1 MVEFNRQERIVRVK
15 IAYYGPAVG
24 GKTTNLKVLYDRARG
39 GRRGE
44 FVSVNSQQD
53 RTILC
58 DLLPLKS
65 GGFRGFDLR
74 FQLAAVPGQ
83 AIYAPA
89 RRVVLRGSDGI
100 VFVANSATDR
110 FHENGQSMR
119 ELQGHLLAQQLDPA
133 TIPMVLQYNKRDLP
147 DVMDIPALDR
157 ALNARKIPFF
167 LAVATRGEGVL
178 ETFAAIIE
186 STLED
191 LSRRYPAIALP
202 EGQRISDWTEQA
214 VHSMFGTAQL
224 AGGASEED
232 VVTVDLPEE
241 ALYSEEASARHL
253 LRLSMPEDASRT
265 AASAPDSASSAMLAE
280 SYAQASTELGVR
292 VGELREERDLARSRL
307 AELRIALELAEQK
320 AGEGEVEDRAQR
332 ILTILMRS
340 AGAGSASLLLTTSD
354 PPQILVLPPLVTD
367 PLARTQWGALH
378 LHGLRQLAEPR
389 LEEGA
394 ALPALA
400 EALGQSEPAFESL
413 ALVPLRSAERVM
425 ALALLYYRPHMA
437 LPTPDTLDHVG
448 FLGRVLAG
456 PLEAAAAREASASA
470 DRMRA
475 LSRASASAMASLLT
489 RLPADAV
496 RHATLSLEDVLA
508 PLRVPGVTVTVVD
521 GTPPVQGDASL
532 LRYAVATLVARC
544 EAAAL
549 EKSMIPVIGVYASA
563 EEDYVR
569 VHVWLGEGA
578 AVVGAPVVTQAF
590 TADADAEM
598 TAVYAVMALHEGY
611 LVVPESHGAVV
622 HYVLQ
627 FSPAAS

>member
-1 MVEFNRQERIVRVK
+1 MVEFNRQERIVKVK

-89 RRVVLRGSDGI
+89 RRVVLRGSDGV

-110 FHENGQSMR
+110 FHENVQAFR

-147 DVMDIPALDR
+147 DVLELEALDH
-157 ALNARKIPFF
+157 ALNARRLNVFP
-167 LAVATRGEGVL
+167 AVATRGEGVL
-178 ETFAAIIE
+178 ETFAAIVRV
-186 STLED
+186 TLED
-191 LSRRYPAIALP
+191 LSRRYSAIALP
-202 EGQRISDWTEQA
+202 SGQTIADWTEQA
-214 VHSMFGTAQL
+214 IVSMFGAAQL
-224 AGGASEED
+224 PGGQSDEEI
-232 VVTVDLPEE
+232 VTVDLPEE
-241 ALYSEEASARHL
+241 ALFSEDASARHL
-253 LRLSMPEDASRT
+253 LRLSMPDELGKT
-265 AASAPDSASSAMLAE
+265 AASAPDAATSAMLAE
-280 SYAQASTELGVR
+280 SYAQASTELGQR
-292 VGELREERDLARSRL
+292 IGDLREERDLARARL
-307 AELRIALELAEQK
+307 AEVRTALELAEQK

-332 ILTILMRS
+332 ILAILMRS
-340 AGAGSASLLLTTSD
+340 VGAANASLLLTTTD

-367 PLARTQWGALH
+367 PLARTRWGALH
-378 LHGLRQLAEPR
+378 LHDLRGMTEAT
-389 LEEGA
+389 LEEGSA
-394 ALPALA
+394 MPPLG
-400 EALGQSEPAFESL
+400 EALSMSEPAFESV
-413 ALVPLRSAERVM
+413 ALVPLRSADRGL
-425 ALALLYYRPHMA
+425 ALALLYFRPHMA
-437 LPTPDTLDHVG
+437 LPTPDALDHVG

-456 PLEAAAAREASASA
+456 PLEAAAAREATASA

-475 LSRASASAMASLLT
+475 VSHASASAMASLLT
-489 RLPADAV
+489 RLPAGSV
-496 RHATLSLEDVLA
+496 RRVTLAIEDVLA
-508 PLRVPGVTVTVVD
+508 PLRVPGVTVTLVP
-521 GTPPVQGDASL
+521 GTPPVYGDASL

-549 EKSMIPVIGVYASA
+549 ERSMMPVIGVYAGL
-563 EEDYVR
+563 EEGLVR
-569 VHVWLGEGA
+569 IHVWLGEGA
-578 AVVGAPVVTQAF
+578 SVIGAPVVTQAF
-590 TADADAEM
+590 SADADAEM

-611 LVVPESHGAVV
+611 LVAPESQEAVV

-627 FSPAAS
+627 FRPAAS